1 MDIIVVVAAVFSWL
15 RLIQGVMRVWL
26 VNTMAMAGAAVQAIG
41 LIDNVSVRVSAAT
54 TERYES

>member
-26 VNTMAMAGAAVQAIG
+26 VNKMAMAGAAVQAIG
-41 LIDNVSVRVSAAT
+41 LIDNVSVWVSAAT